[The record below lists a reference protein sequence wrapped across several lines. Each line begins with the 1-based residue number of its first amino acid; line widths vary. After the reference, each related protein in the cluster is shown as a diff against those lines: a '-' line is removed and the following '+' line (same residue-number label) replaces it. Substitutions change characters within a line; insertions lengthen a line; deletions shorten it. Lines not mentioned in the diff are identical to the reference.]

1 MEGLTA
7 ISLFDLALV
16 VPPLAVVV
24 GILLLLLPSRTRRA
38 STSALPAQA
47 A

>member
-16 VPPLAVVV
+16 VPPLAVLV
-24 GILLLLLPSRTRRA
+24 GILMLLLPSRTRRESKPA
-38 STSALPAQA
+38 VPAQA